1 VRLALR
7 LAELAASSGTRPH
20 VRRRI
25 AACLTP
31 EENAMWIPKWRRDRA
46 KGVESPMPTQVV
58 SNEEFIPRPQ
68 NAAQKQV
75 EQLIGVLS
83 EENAKKLGIDRRAY
97 LASSMGLAVAFL
109 AQNMVYGNYWDVD
122 KKETLEPQ
130 ATEEKWPKGEYFIID
145 VQAHFTNGLPI
156 GFRGSEVFRN
166 MGFDLKEDAEAYSFR
181 NFVKEM
187 YFDSE
192 TSMLVIS
199 GVPGKENNRDAEGK
213 VLEGAART
221 PGIEG
226 KILPSWVMAQR
237 RSEIN
242 DLAGCQSALCQGNCA
257 PNHYWDRKN
266 NAPDQTMLFEQMERE
281 VKTYKIDSWKWY
293 CHTDPGRSG
302 NGFKLDD
309 EKMTYPFYE
318 QSKKLGLKIFS
329 VHKGYASQSRTLGHL
344 ANPADVE
351 KAAKDHPELTFII
364 YHSAMK
370 HGPGEPQFKEK
381 DFFDPTTG
389 DFAWHDVLMKLK
401 ARNPTMDNVY
411 CEIGS
416 AFGSLAIAHP
426 EMCMHLI
433 GKNIKYYGADHVL
446 WGTDCLWWGS
456 PQWVIDLMKRF
467 QISDELCDQFG
478 YKKLTKDDKAK
489 IFGLNAAKIYGID
502 VQARRTALPKDAL
515 SKLKMTYHDRGGQR
529 ENAAYGWVRRDG

>member
-1 VRLALR
+1 
-7 LAELAASSGTRPH
+7 
-20 VRRRI
+20 
-25 AACLTP
+25 
-31 EENAMWIPKWRRDRA
+31 MWVPKWQRDRA
-46 KGVESPMPTQVV
+46 KGVESPMPTQIV

-68 NAAQKQV
+68 NAQQKQV
-75 EQLIGVLS
+75 EDLIGAMADANS
-83 EENAKKLGIDRRAY
+83 KKLGMDRRAY
-97 LASSMGLAVAFL
+97 LASSMGLAAAFL
-109 AQNMVYGNYWDVD
+109 AQNMVYGNYWEVD
-122 KKETLEPQ
+122 PVEAFEPE

-145 VQAHFTNGLPI
+145 VQAHFTNGLAI
-156 GFRGSEVFRN
+156 GFRGSQVSWNSFEWFRN
-166 MGFDLKEDAEAYSFR
+166 MGFKLKETPEAYAFP

-199 GVPGKENNRDAEGK
+199 GVPGKENLRDSKGR

-226 KILPSWVMAQR
+226 QVLPSWLMAKR
-237 RSEIN
+237 RTEIN
-242 DLAGCQSALCQGNCA
+242 DLAGCQRALCQGNCA

-266 NAPDQTMLFEQMERE
+266 NAPDRAALFEQMERE

-302 NGFKLDD
+302 DGFKLDD
-309 EKMTYPFYE
+309 EKLTYPFYE

-329 VHKGYASQSRTLGHL
+329 VHKGYSSQSRRLGHL

-351 KAAKDHPELTFII
+351 KAAKDHPDLTFII
-364 YHSAMK
+364 YHSALK
-370 HGPGEPQFKEK
+370 HDPGEPQFKEK
-381 DFFDPTTG
+381 GFFDPTTG
-389 DFAWHDVLMKLK
+389 DFAWHDVLMKIK
-401 ARNPTMDNVY
+401 QRNPGMNNVY

-426 EMCMHLI
+426 EMCMHLM
-433 GKNIKYYGADHVL
+433 GKNIQHYGVDHVV

-467 QISDELCDQFG
+467 QISDKLCDKFG
-478 YKKLTKDDKAK
+478 YKKLTKEDKAK

-502 VQARRTALPKDAL
+502 VQAQRNALPRDSL
-515 SKLKMTYHDRGGQR
+515 SKLKMTYRDQRGR
-529 ENAAYGWVRRDG
+529 SENAAYGWVRADG